1 MTEGWTEGIKGRQ
14 GVSCTEWRF
23 VVGRKLQISGI
34 QRRVANPGGTVSAE
48 HAEGGGKQGAK
59 GDSFPTGYC
68 FQYSGTVV
76 QHTHIDLS
84 NFNNQNVTNMSR
96 MF

>member
-1 MTEGWTEGIKGRQ
+1 MEGIKGRQ

-23 VVGRKLQISGI
+23 AVWRKLQISGT

-48 HAEGGGKQGAK
+48 HAEGGGKQVAK

-76 QHTHIDLS
+76 KHTHIDLS
-84 NFNNQNVTNMSR
+84 IFNTQNVTWVISFMDVIL
-96 MF
+96 